1 MQQAMLRMAIFGHLQ
16 VHICGYPGIWPL
28 DKPEWI
34 QLEWD
39 NEQDIAEIHLTF
51 NDDVNE
57 DLINLHH
64 HRTVFEAIPE
74 IVRSYRIQALI
85 DQEWV
90 TIAAEQDN
98 HKRKKVHILGN
109 KVMSKQI
116 KIWIDSTNGGTR
128 AEVTE
133 IRVYGL

>member
-1 MQQAMLRMAIFGHLQ
+1 MVGN
-16 VHICGYPGIWPL
+16 
-28 DKPEWI
+28 PEWV
-34 QLEWD
+34 QL
-39 NEQDIAEIHLTF
+39 NGKSQKLAELHLTF

-57 DLINLHH
+57 DLVNLH

-98 HKRKKVHILGN
+98 HKRKRVHILGN

-116 KIWIDSTNGGTR
+116 KLWIDSTNGGTR
-128 AEVTE
+128 
-133 IRVYGL
+133 